1 MTKRTKR
8 IHCVVLVLSL
18 LMCIAGC
25 KYFDRSNSRS
35 SSSSPSDPSAIPTS
49 PGSSPSSPAVQLAL
63 PLSSEQPGH
72 HGNFFAD
79 VGISDEVGVYY
90 DGRSD
95 FFQVQVPLGE
105 YLLTYTTN
113 LGMFYMVFQATESA
127 IITVG
132 IHEDDQVYEAMLYNG
147 TVTDTSNGVEYP
159 PVIVFSEFGAMDGW
173 WNIFVKD
180 DYSPGI
186 LLIGGIVGVAYTPG
200 ESLELTISRPG
211 HYLLDYTT
219 NLGIYQ
225 IDFWT
230 TAWYETKIIPLQP
243 GEEVW
248 EAYIT
253 VL

>member
-1 MTKRTKR
+1 MTKRTRR
-8 IHCVVLVLSL
+8 IHCIVIVVSL
-18 LMCIAGC
+18 LTCVAGC
-25 KYFDRSNSRS
+25 KYFDRSNSGGS
-35 SSSSPSDPSAIPTS
+35 FSPSDPSAIPTS
-49 PGSSPSSPAVQLAL
+49 PDSSPSSPAIQLAI

-72 HGNFFAD
+72 FGNFFAD

-105 YLLTYTTN
+105 YLLTYTTT
-113 LGMFYMVFQATESA
+113 LGIFYMVFQATESA

-132 IHEDDQVYEAMLYNG
+132 IHEGDQVYEAMLYNG
-147 TVTDTSNGVEYP
+147 TVTDPSNGVEYP
-159 PVIVFSEFGAMDGW
+159 PVILFSEFGAMDGG

-186 LLIGGIVGVAYTPG
+186 LLIGGIVGIEYTPG
-200 ESLELTISRPG
+200 VSLELTISRPG

-219 NLGIYQ
+219 NLGTYWVE
-225 IDFWT
+225 FWT
-230 TAWYETKIIPLQP
+230 TEWYETKTIPLQP
-243 GEEVW
+243 EEEVW